1 MTGRRLLAELLRPHR
16 TAVVVACVA
25 TVLAAAS
32 ALALPYLAGRVINVV
47 VVDGDTAQLRVL
59 AAVIAGLLVVAWLAG
74 WAETYLIAVVGQR
87 VLAALRVRVVA
98 HVQRLPMPY
107 HDRSSTGRLTSSVT
121 NDVESLQQLVSGGIN
136 QLLSAVLI
144 VGGTVIAMLLQD
156 WRLALVTFFAFP
168 LVALAT
174 TLFSRASGRAWGRA
188 GVTLTAMTGYATETL
203 AARAIV
209 RTFAQERR
217 HRDRFEE
224 LNEANLRTHDVAAGM
239 TRVFLPSTQLVASV
253 AVAIILLYGG
263 REAIGGGV
271 AIGTVVAFTGY
282 VAQALTPLTQLG
294 SLISAAQQAGAGLT
308 NIAQLLDE
316 APDPALGADS
326 GRRPPER
333 VGGVGSVEADHVWFA
348 YEGERWILRD
358 LSLRIEPG
366 ETVALLGPSGCGKST
381 FVKLVVGFDAPQRGT
396 LRVGG
401 VPVGELDWP
410 AAREQIAYVTQ
421 EPFLFAATVAENL
434 AWARPGASLEE
445 LRAAADAVGALS
457 VLDRLPHG
465 LDTQVG
471 ERGERLSGGQRQLVA
486 LARAMLMDPAL
497 LVLDEAT
504 ASIDVA
510 TEARVQ
516 RGLERLREGRSA
528 LVIAHRLST
537 IRGADRIVVL
547 DAGQIVEQGT
557 PAELLAAGGRYA
569 ALERAGEEQPS

>member
-1 MTGRRLLAELLRPHR
+1 MSGRRLLAELLRPHR
-16 TAVVVACVA
+16 TAVVAACAA

-47 VVDGDTAQLRVL
+47 VVDGDTDELRLL

-217 HRDRFEE
+217 HRERFEE

-316 APDPALGADS
+316 APDPALGTDT
-326 GRRPPER
+326 GRRAPER
-333 VGGVGSVEADHVWFA
+333 PGAVEADHVWFA
-348 YEGERWILRD
+348 YEDERWILRD

-410 AAREQIAYVTQ
+410 AAREAIAYVTQ
-421 EPFLFAATVAENL
+421 EPFLFAGTVAENL
-434 AWARPGASLEE
+434 AWARPGASLDE
-445 LRAAADAVGALS
+445 LRAAADAVGALA

-537 IRGADRIVVL
+537 IRSADRIIVL
-547 DAGQIVEQGT
+547 DAGQIVEQGS
-557 PAELLAAGGRYA
+557 PAELMAAGGRYA